1 MPVSNSIIE
10 QAPLYDQLPVG
21 QEVIFVVSNQDAVAN
36 ETKVKFCAEVH
47 ISPTLQPN
55 PSVSTDIIGTFK
67 TTPNNAGVGIF
78 DLRSIVENYVKAD
91 NMAESISSYKGTI
104 TLNPQIRHPLHLIDK
119 YSFNQNAVKY
129 MVIVF
134 YVEFLGADDG
144 VNTVDPNIVR
154 RAAGTDATSNLFT
167 LFNGYLKYTDILTTG
182 TIAGGDVNNFGY
194 DISDFQP
201 ASASTGKF
209 LSNAP
214 LTQYA
219 NQDDYGTFAFLVKTG
234 TGSFADGYVDHIDI
248 QCYDSAG
255 GTLGGVITVDRDSV
269 NGAYDYW
276 AANSQYQLLYFGCF
290 PGNLRN
296 WSTIFQT
303 QLATGNLDHYSVR
316 ASHTS
321 GNVTQRYI
329 INVNC
334 PDGKGYESIRLC
346 WLNQWGVWDY
356 YTFTKK
362 STKSISTKGST
373 YTQLQ
378 GTWNDS
384 FYTVDSYKG
393 GKKSFRVNST
403 EKIKMNTDF
412 VSEDDNVMF
421 EELINSPEVYQ
432 LEGYQTDSTDSALN
446 QYVIP
451 VRLTTSSFT
460 RKTLANDKL
469 IQYTFEV
476 EKTKTLRTQAV

>member
-10 QAPLYDQLPVG
+10 QEPLFDLLPVG

-36 ETKVKFCAEVH
+36 QNKVKFCAEVH
-47 ISPTLQPN
+47 ISLNTQPN

-78 DLRSIVENYVKAD
+78 DLRSIVENYVKPD
-91 NMAESISSYKGTI
+91 NMAQSVSSYKGTV

-119 YSFNQNAVKY
+119 YSMNENAIKY

-134 YVEFLGADDG
+134 YVEYLGADDG
-144 VNTVDPNIVR
+144 VNTVDPNIVT

-167 LFNGYLKYTDILTTG
+167 LFNGYLKYTDILTKGTG
-182 TIAGGDVNNFGY
+182 LTANNFGY
-194 DISDFQP
+194 DLSDVQPIS
-201 ASASTGKF
+201 STTGRF
-209 LSNAP
+209 LTNAP

-234 TGSFADGYVDHIDI
+234 SGSFADGYLDEIDI
-248 QCYDSAG
+248 QCFDAAG
-255 GTLGGVITVDRDSV
+255 GTLGGVITVDRDV
-269 NGAYDYW
+269 ANGAYLTWSASSYI
-276 AANSQYQLLYFGCF
+276 QLLYFGCF

-296 WSTIFQT
+296 WSTTFQT

-316 ASHTS
+316 GSNSVS

-356 YTFTKK
+356 YTFTKRSNK
-362 STKSISTKGST
+362 TISTKGST

-384 FYTVDSYKG
+384 VYTVDSFKG

-403 EKIKMNTDF
+403 EKIQMNTDF

-432 LEGYQTDSTDSALN
+432 LDGYQTDITNSGLN
-446 QYVIP
+446 QYVTP

-460 RKTLANDKL
+460 RKTKANDRL
-469 IQYTFEV
+469 IQYTFEI
-476 EKTKTLRTQAV
+476 EKTKTLRTQSV

>member
-1 MPVSNSIIE
+1 MANSIIE
-10 QAPLYDQLPVG
+10 QEPLYDQLPVG

-36 ETKVKFCAEVH
+36 QTKVKFCAEVH
-47 ISPTLQPN
+47 ISPMFQPN
-55 PSVSTDIIGTFK
+55 PNSSADIIGTFK

-78 DLRSIVENYVKAD
+78 DLRSIVENYVKPD
-91 NMAESISSYKGTI
+91 NMAFEGSEYKSIQTSST
-104 TLNPQIRHPLHLIDK
+104 IRHPLHLIDK
-119 YSFNQNAVKY
+119 YSMNQNIIRY

-144 VNTVDPNIVR
+144 VNPVDANIVR
-154 RAAGTDATSNLFT
+154 RAAGTDITSNLFT
-167 LFNGYLKYTDILTTG
+167 LFNGYLKYTDILTLGSVTN
-182 TIAGGDVNNFGY
+182 ANNFGY
-194 DISDFQP
+194 DLSDFQP
-201 ASASTGKF
+201 ASSLTGKF

-219 NQDDYGTFAFLVKTG
+219 NQDDYGTFAFLVKLG
-234 TGSFADGYVDHIDI
+234 TGSFADGYIDEIDI
-248 QCYDSAG
+248 QCFDAAG
-255 GTLGGVITVDRDSV
+255 GALGGVITVDRDV
-269 NGAYDYW
+269 ANGAYDIW
-276 AANSQYQLLYFGCF
+276 LANTRYQLLYFGCF
-290 PGNLRN
+290 PANLRN

-303 QLATGNLDHYSVR
+303 QLATGNLDHYSIR
-316 ASHTS
+316 GSNS
-321 GNVTQRYI
+321 SGGNVTQRYI

-346 WLNQWGVWDY
+346 WLNQWGTWDY
-356 YTFTKK
+356 YTFTKR
-362 STKSISTKGST
+362 SNTSISTKGAT

-384 FYTVDSYKG
+384 VYTVDSFKG
-393 GKKSFRVNST
+393 GKKAFRVNST
-403 EKIKMNTDF
+403 EKIQMNTDF

-432 LEGYQTDSTDSALN
+432 LQGYQTDSTDSALN
-446 QYVIP
+446 QYVTP

-460 RKTLANDKL
+460 RKTIANDKL

>member
-10 QAPLYDQLPVG
+10 QEPLYDQLPVG

-36 ETKVKFCAEVH
+36 QTKVKFCAEVH
-47 ISPTLQPN
+47 ISPMLQPN
-55 PSVSTDIIGTFK
+55 PNSSADIIGTFK

-91 NMAESISSYKGTI
+91 NMAHVFSSYKGTQ
-104 TLNPQIRHPLHLIDK
+104 TTSEVRHPIHLIDK
-119 YSFNQNAVKY
+119 YTMNQNIIRY

-134 YVEFLGADDG
+134 YVEYLGATSSG
-144 VNTVDPNIVR
+144 VSDENIVA
-154 RAAGTDATSNLFT
+154 RADGTDATSNLFT
-167 LFNGYLKYTDILTTG
+167 LFNGYLKYTDILTKG
-182 TIAGGDVNNFGY
+182 TVAGGNANNFGY
-194 DISDFQP
+194 DISDLQV
-201 ASASTGKF
+201 ASGSTGSF

-234 TGSFADGYVDHIDI
+234 TGSFADGYLDEIDI
-248 QCYDSAG
+248 QCYDASDSPIG
-255 GTLGGVITVDRDSV
+255 GLITVTRGQAT
-269 NGAYDYW
+269 GAYDFYF
-276 AANSQYQLLYFGCF
+276 ANTQIQLLYFGCF

-303 QLATGNLDHYSVR
+303 QLATGNLAYYSVR
-316 ASHTS
+316 GSNS
-321 GNVTQRYI
+321 VGGNVTQRYI

-346 WLNQWGVWDY
+346 WLNQWGTWDY
-356 YTFTKK
+356 YTFTKR
-362 STKSISTKGST
+362 SNTSISTKGAT

-384 FYTVDSYKG
+384 VYTVDSFKG
-393 GKKSFRVNST
+393 GKKAFRVNST
-403 EKIKMNTDF
+403 EKIQMNTDF

-432 LEGYQTDSTDSALN
+432 LQGYQTDSTDSALN
-446 QYVIP
+446 QYVTP

-460 RKTLANDKL
+460 RKTIANDKL